1 MQPSPTLLRKYT
13 LHIAFWVVYAS
24 FFFYQISF
32 ARNRGF
38 IDWNTVLLDFGFHI
52 ASMALISYLNYFL
65 FIPRFLQR
73 RHIGR
78 YMLEFLPLFVV
89 YSYGV
94 VWVKRLILDQGLQVM
109 PWIHSP
115 RFTVIVIFNAL
126 GLVVFVGILRFVED
140 WFALEA
146 DKKQLENERLT
157 AELRFLKAQINP
169 HFLFNTL
176 NNLYYLAFTQSPN
189 TTGVIDKLSQMM
201 RYMLYESNN
210 ERVPLPHE
218 IAYLHN
224 YISLERLRLEAAIPI
239 EFEVSGPVDG
249 VQIAPL
255 ILITFLENAFKH
267 GVSNSRN
274 DSWIRAQLH
283 VQDQQLTFSV
293 HNSKIA
299 DHNKTLSEPSGI
311 GLQNAQRRLE
321 LTYPKQYQLTTHD
334 NDPHTY
340 GITLT
345 LQL

>member
-1 MQPSPTLLRKYT
+1 MRQPSTPLRKYA
-13 LHIAFWVVYAS
+13 LHLAFWGVYAS
-24 FFFYQISF
+24 FFFYQISYSR
-32 ARNRGF
+32 AKGF
-38 IDWNTVLLDFGFHI
+38 IDWHTVLLDFGFHI
-52 ASMALISYLNYFL
+52 GSMALIAYLNYFY
-65 FIPRFLQR
+65 FIPRFLKR
-73 RHIGR
+73 RNLGR
-78 YMLEFLPLFVV
+78 YLLEFLPLFALC
-89 YSYGV
+89 SYGV
-94 VWVKRLILDQGLQVM
+94 LLGKWAILSNGAHEL

-115 RFTVIVIFNAL
+115 RFVAIVVFNAL
-126 GLVVFVGILRFVED
+126 GLVIFVGVLRFVED
-140 WFALEA
+140 WFTLEA
-146 DKKQLENERLT
+146 AQKQLENERLT

-189 TTGVIDKLSQMM
+189 TTGVIDKLSQLM

-210 ERVPLPHE
+210 ERVALTQE

-224 YISLERLRLEAAIPI
+224 YIGLERLRLEADIPI
-239 EFEVSGPVDG
+239 DFQVDGPVDG

-283 VQDQQLTFSV
+283 VEGSTLTFSV
-293 HNSKIA
+293 HNSKLQA
-299 DHNKTLSEPSGI
+299 HNKTRSEPSGI

-321 LTYPKQYQLTTHD
+321 LTYPRQYSLATHD
-334 NDPHTY
+334 AADTY

-345 LQL
+345 LHL

>member
-1 MQPSPTLLRKYT
+1 MRPFSTLPRKYA

-32 ARNRGF
+32 ARNKGF
-38 IDWNTVLLDFGFHI
+38 IDWGTVLLDFGFHI
-52 ASMALISYLNYFL
+52 ASMAFISYLNYFL

-78 YMLEFLPLFVV
+78 YMLEFLPLFVA

-115 RFTVIVIFNAL
+115 RFAVIVIFNAL
-126 GLVVFVGILRFVED
+126 GLVIFVGVLRFVED
-140 WFALEA
+140 WFELEA
-146 DKKQLENERLT
+146 AQKQLENERLT

-176 NNLYYLAFTQSPN
+176 NNLYYLAYTQSPN

-210 ERVPLPHE
+210 ERVALTHE
-218 IAYLHN
+218 IAYLNN
-224 YISLERLRLEAAIPI
+224 YIGLERLRLEANIPI
-239 EFEVSGPVDG
+239 DFQVTGPVEG

-274 DSWIRAQLH
+274 DSWIKAAIH
-283 VQDQQLTFSV
+283 IEGATLTYSV

-299 DHNKTLSEPSGI
+299 DHNKTLTEPSGI
-311 GLQNAQRRLE
+311 GLANAQRRLE
-321 LTYPKQYQLTTHD
+321 LTYPKQYRLDTHEGD
-334 NDPHTY
+334 HDY
-340 GITLT
+340 RITLT
-345 LQL
+345 LSL